1 MDRTLQEVREKF
13 SQDRFATANGAVVEE
28 VDEGYARC
36 TMALTDTHRNAL
48 GAVMGGAIFTLAD
61 FAFAVASNWNKEPVV
76 SLTATMSFLGK
87 AKGDMLTA
95 EARKIREGKKI
106 CYYEVSVSDE
116 LGNLVAH
123 MTSNGFSV
131 S

>member
-1 MDRTLQEVREKF
+1 MDKTLQEVREKF

-87 AKGDMLTA
+87 AKGDMLIA
-95 EARKIREGKKI
+95 EARKVREGRKI